1 MKYNN
6 MELPSQVS
14 GIFDSDTDQRPVMVT
29 IRCITYNHEPYIRQ
43 ALDGFVM
50 QKTKFRFEAIVH
62 DDVSTD
68 STASII
74 REYAER
80 FPDIIKPIFETENQY
95 SKADGS
101 LTRVLDAATR
111 GKYIAFCEGDD
122 YWTDPFKLQ
131 KQVEFLESH
140 SDYSCCLSHY
150 ICYNE
155 KLKKIHALCGERR
168 EDIRSMLYN
177 DFQFGTC
184 TLLLR
189 SELLAL
195 YYQEIQPQ
203 TKKWL
208 MGDKPLVLYLG
219 AVGKVYTFKECMGT
233 YRILGESA
241 SHSSDISLQL
251 KRARNTIDIYKYF
264 ADKYLPQENKL
275 TNYLDGAYLYRAY
288 LIYKD
293 SNHSFPQEL
302 VTKIK
307 KYNGSYWKLYVV
319 KLMIGHSSLQSIVYK
334 LSELKNTVL
343 FYIRKLRSN

>member
-101 LTRVLDAATR
+101 LTRILDAATR

-140 SDYSCCLSHY
+140 SDYGISYGLANIY
-150 ICYNE
+150 TQRYNKFKGIAGRAYSDYE
-155 KLKKIHALCGERR
+155 SFLAKTCIPTLTALCRTSIYLEYMNVIHPSNKG
-168 EDIRSMLYN
+168 
-177 DFQFGTC
+177 
-184 TLLLR
+184 
-189 SELLAL
+189 
-195 YYQEIQPQ
+195 
-203 TKKWL
+203 WL
-208 MGDKPLVLYLG
+208 MGDYPLWLYITYKT
-219 AVGKVYTFKECMGT
+219 KVHFLDE
-233 YRILGESA
+233 ILGVYRNLDESA
-241 SHSSDISLQL
+241 TKPNSVQKVIAFNKSNSEISYFFIKFWNLSCSTQCIEAINS
-251 KRARNTIDIYKYF
+251 REIRSNANTLFFLGHYRESYKWFKYF
-264 ADKYLPQENKL
+264 QHRTYKDWLRMQIARYSFLQSCFKYLS
-275 TNYLDGAYLYRAY
+275 R
-288 LIYKD
+288 LI
-293 SNHSFPQEL
+293 
-302 VTKIK
+302 
-307 KYNGSYWKLYVV
+307 
-319 KLMIGHSSLQSIVYK
+319 
-334 LSELKNTVL
+334 
-343 FYIRKLRSN
+343 